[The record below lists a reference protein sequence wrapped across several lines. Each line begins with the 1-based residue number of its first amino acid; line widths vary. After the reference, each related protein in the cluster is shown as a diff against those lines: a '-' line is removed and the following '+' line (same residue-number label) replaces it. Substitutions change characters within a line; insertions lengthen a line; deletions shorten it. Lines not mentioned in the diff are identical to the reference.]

1 MSEKGFEVLDNV
13 PMGIFVLQEDY
24 DVLFWNSCL
33 EDRTGIER
41 YEIIGTNIGVHFPH
55 FKDAVYLNRIKTI
68 FEGGPPVIFSS
79 QLHKHIIPS
88 SMWDGRL
95 RIQHTTVAS
104 IQPQGHDNTFALFA
118 IQDVTELTNR
128 IEEHKRMRDKVL
140 DEINVRKRVEDKLNK
155 AYADL
160 KDKNEYLERFHKVT
174 VGRELDMIKLKEEVN
189 MLLKKLGMT
198 KKY

>member
-33 EDRTGIER
+33 EDWTGIER

-88 SMWDGRL
+88 SRC
-95 RIQHTTVAS
+95 
-104 IQPQGHDNTFALFA
+104 
-118 IQDVTELTNR
+118 
-128 IEEHKRMRDKVL
+128 
-140 DEINVRKRVEDKLNK
+140 
-155 AYADL
+155 L
-160 KDKNEYLERFHKVT
+160 KT
-174 VGRELDMIKLKEEVN
+174 
-189 MLLKKLGMT
+189 
-198 KKY
+198 